1 MRPRK
6 ASEIIGCLT
15 KKGFEPSKAKKHH
28 QYFYLVLDGK
38 KHNIFTYFSHSLKEY
53 DKNLMG
59 EVKKQLK
66 FRETDKAEDF
76 FDCPMSGKDYVEMLK
91 VFKEI

>member
-6 ASEIIGCLT
+6 PIEIVQCLA
-15 KKGFEPSKAKKHH
+15 KKGFELSKTKAHH
-28 QYFYLVLDGK
+28 QFYYLILDGK
-38 KHNIFTYFSHSLKEY
+38 KHSIYTYVSHGKKEY
-53 DKNLMG
+53 DKKLMG

-91 VFKEI
+91 EFKEI